1 MKTFILALVS
11 VLAGAVN
18 AQENEC
24 IICTNDFTQCK
35 LNDNAHGDCIRSPD
49 DEGVFKAIDGDTNSK
64 YLLQCDQIKN
74 TNTGIQVTPTSM
86 AEDFTSSIISTI
98 SLTTANDFLARD
110 PKSWKISGSN
120 DGVSFSEITQGDF
133 EVSEDRHKTQTIMF
147 ENTEC
152 FLTYRVISPT
162 IVGHDGYIEPSMQVA
177 EVGLLNSNGVN
188 ILSPTNTIFSVFTA
202 GCISTPAPTAET
214 TPNPSTVPPVVVTD
228 IPTDFPH
235 VAMTPAPTIAPTEET
250 MSVSPTSE
258 TVVYDKCIIFPNGAF
273 GDDHKPYAGDRDFT
287 TCAELIDAASKF
299 ESGTDACGWAE
310 FYDEYFCC
318 YTAPVNPCNICPDGA
333 TVAGGDDYMP
343 EYEGNSATCSD
354 CIEESKLYESGS
366 FSCGVYDI
374 DKEKCCSPVTTTPP
388 TSVPVVAHVPVVAPA
403 SVATPVSV
411 ATPLSES
418 PGGSNITVL
427 VAAISAGVII
437 SFMAL
442 AIYYLR
448 KVASNVKG
456 SPGTNSERVV
466 QMPEGGIQTAVAT
479 KMVDLE
485 TAEGSLL
492 RASTA
497 PPPYASHASAPPLI
511 GKQT

>member
-1 MKTFILALVS
+1 MRIILQRTFIRIATMKTFILALVS

-18 AQENEC
+18 AQENAC
-24 IICTNDFTQCK
+24 IICTNDFTQCE
-35 LNDNAHGDCIRSPD
+35 LNDYAHGDCIRSPD
-49 DEGVFKAIDGDTNSK
+49 DEGVFNAIDGDTNSK
-64 YLLQCDQIKN
+64 YLLQCDQITN

-86 AEDFTSSIISTI
+86 AEDFTSSIISII
-98 SLTTANDFLARD
+98 SLTTANDFPARD

-120 DGVSFSEITQGDF
+120 DGVSFSEIAQGDF
-133 EVSEDRHKTQTIMF
+133 EVCEDRHKTQTVTF
-147 ENTEC
+147 ENTES
-152 FLTYRVISPT
+152 FLTYRVIFPT

-188 ILSPTNTIFSVFTA
+188 ILSPTDTIFSVFTA

-214 TPNPSTVPPVVVTD
+214 NPNPSTAPPVVVTD
-228 IPTDFPH
+228 IPTDFPL

-250 MSVSPTSE
+250 TSVSPTSE
-258 TVVYDKCIIFPNGAF
+258 TVDFKTCIICPNGATAGKDYYQPNAES
-273 GDDHKPYAGDRDFT
+273 GDFR
-287 TCAELIDAASKF
+287 TCAELIDAAGKF

-310 FYDEYFCC
+310 FNDEYYCC
-318 YTAPVNPCNICPDGA
+318 YTAPEDPCNICPDGA
-333 TVAGGDDYMP
+333 TVAGGDDYVP

-354 CIEESKLYESGS
+354 LIEEAKLYESGS

-374 DKEKCCSPVTTTPP
+374 DKEKCCPPVTTTPP
-388 TSVPVVAHVPVVAPA
+388 TSVPEE
-403 SVATPVSV
+403 SV

-418 PGGSNITVL
+418 PGGNNITVL

-448 KVASNVKG
+448 KVASYVKG

-466 QMPEGGIQTAVAT
+466 HMPEGGIQTVVAT
-479 KMVDLE
+479 KMLDLE
-485 TAEGSLL
+485 TAESSLL

-497 PPPYASHASAPPLI
+497 PPPYAPHASAPPLA
-511 GKQT
+511 